1 MSSFLITGNYV
12 ILNNLYTKK
21 IFHVIMLIRKDRD
34 NMKCIIRGEKISVT
48 SAISEYVETK
58 ISRLDKYFKL
68 DDVTANVLVKVK
80 GKHQSVEVTIPY
92 DKYTLR
98 GEETKDDLYAAIDLV
113 VDKLEGQIRKTK
125 SKLKK
130 QIKKNETVL
139 NFDYELSEEEE
150 YKNKIVKR
158 KQLELKP
165 MSEEEAIL
173 QLELLGHDF
182 FIYKDVHTNEIDIL
196 YKRKDGNYGVIETND

>member
-1 MSSFLITGNYV
+1 
-12 ILNNLYTKK
+12 
-21 IFHVIMLIRKDRD
+21 
-34 NMKCIIRGEKISVT
+34 MKCIIRGEKIRVT

-58 ISRLDKYFKL
+58 ISRLDKYFKS
-68 DDVTANVLVKVK
+68 DDVKANVLVKVK

>member
-1 MSSFLITGNYV
+1 
-12 ILNNLYTKK
+12 
-21 IFHVIMLIRKDRD
+21 MLVRKDRD
-34 NMKCIIRGEKISVT
+34 NMKCIIRGEKIRVT

>member
-1 MSSFLITGNYV
+1 
-12 ILNNLYTKK
+12 
-21 IFHVIMLIRKDRD
+21 
-34 NMKCIIRGEKISVT
+34 MKCIIRGEKIRVT

-58 ISRLDKYFKL
+58 ISRLDKYFKS
-68 DDVTANVLVKVK
+68 DDVKANVLVKVK
-80 GKHQSVEVTIPY
+80 GKNQSVEVTIPY